1 MALQPVNRRSVPEDV
16 FEQIVAEV
24 LSGEMQ
30 PGEALPSERR
40 LAEVLGVSRP
50 AVREA
55 LKRLTAAGLV
65 EVRQG
70 DATTVR
76 DFRRH
81 AGLDLLPRLLM
92 RAGELDLSVV
102 RSILETRLHNGP
114 KVAELAAR
122 RRRPE
127 LAALLDDVM
136 QKLADEDDPVEQQ
149 RHALTFWDHVVDGAD
164 SIAFRLMYN
173 TLRATYEPALAA
185 LATVMADEV
194 GRPAAYRELADAI
207 NAGDPAARQDRRAG
221 PTRTRDHGA
230 ADRHR
235 QPGGAT
241 MTTSTERPMRKGFTL
256 ADAGREFWKHPSPW
270 MIGVTFVAAL
280 TARIIV
286 GDWQVTDALVP
297 LVMLALFPFFEWI
310 IHVFILHW
318 RPKHL
323 GRLTID
329 PLLAREHRAHH
340 VDPRSIPLIFIPWK
354 SLLLGASADRCRLR
368 CWHFRDLDMG
378 LTYLVFIAALGFGYE
393 WTHYLIHSDY
403 KPKTRVYRAIW
414 RNHRQPP
421 LQERALLVHGDQL
434 GHR

>member
-30 PGEALPSERR
+30 PGETLPSERR

-65 EVRQG
+65 EERQG

-81 AGLDLLPRLLM
+81 AGLDLLPRLLI

-122 RRRPE
+122 RRRQE
-127 LAALLDDVM
+127 LAALLDDTL

-149 RHALTFWDHVVDGAD
+149 RLALTFWDHVVDGAD

-173 TLRATYEPALAA
+173 TLRATYEPALA
-185 LATVMADEV
+185 TVMADEV

-207 NAGDPAARQDRRAG
+207 TAGDPERARKAAQDLLE
-221 PTRTRDHGA
+221 P
-230 ADRHR
+230 
-235 QPGGAT
+235 AT
-241 MTTSTERPMRKGFTL
+241 TWL
-256 ADAGREFWKHPSPW
+256 
-270 MIGVTFVAAL
+270 L
-280 TARIIV
+280 TA
-286 GDWQVTDALVP
+286 
-297 LVMLALFPFFEWI
+297 
-310 IHVFILHW
+310 
-318 RPKHL
+318 
-323 GRLTID
+323 ID
-329 PLLAREHRAHH
+329 
-340 VDPRSIPLIFIPWK
+340 
-354 SLLLGASADRCRLR
+354 
-368 CWHFRDLDMG
+368 
-378 LTYLVFIAALGFGYE
+378 
-393 WTHYLIHSDY
+393 
-403 KPKTRVYRAIW
+403 TR
-414 RNHRQPP
+414 
-421 LQERALLVHGDQL
+421 
-434 GHR
+434 